1 MANQDY
7 SFSDEN
13 SFEVQVF
20 IDNPISVNVPVDLT
34 EEEEKAYIKAHLIQK
49 LKVLIKEDKVV
60 FNYSS
65 AEAEY

>member
-1 MANQDY
+1 MADQDY